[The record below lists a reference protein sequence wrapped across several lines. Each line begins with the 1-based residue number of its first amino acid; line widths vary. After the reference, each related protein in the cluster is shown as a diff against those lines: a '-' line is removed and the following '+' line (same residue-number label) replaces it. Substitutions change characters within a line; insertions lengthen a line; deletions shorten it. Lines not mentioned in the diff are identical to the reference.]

1 MAADHPAA
9 GAFSLPNHEP
19 NAALM
24 GAILRE
30 YRRDAKV
37 PQEGGSPRHYG
48 VPSVSGEADPVA
60 AEIQEARAA
69 EAANPGGGPWWALLW
84 SKYHEQ
90 GIDLGVW
97 EQSDLVAQ
105 HSKKLR
111 TPSSPHA
118 TRCGWERVQS
128 AFVNWVRKD
137 ANFMQYAHYNMWPH
151 VKLYSFADGLKSL
164 CMQFFGLSHEQVH
177 GSEKDKNT
185 PSKIMW
191 EDIPTWENSSLNKNR
206 GTMTARELL
215 QYFAN
220 YTLQNIFIL
229 LHFGSS

>member
-97 EQSDLVAQ
+97 EQ
-105 HSKKLR
+105 R
-111 TPSSPHA
+111 
-118 TRCGWERVQS
+118 
-128 AFVNWVRKD
+128 VRKGQQPARD
-137 ANFMQYAHYNMWPH
+137 GGKHACCAASPPRRPPPGALRSPASGRSLLDESIELKARQQARAQAPETAEAASPI
-151 VKLYSFADGLKSL
+151 VAEFAQPGPLGVRLADFDGQL
-164 CMQFFGLSHEQVH
+164 CVRDYEAGHESSQTESHA
-177 GSEKDKNT
+177 
-185 PSKIMW
+185 
-191 EDIPTWENSSLNKNR
+191 SS
-206 GTMTARELL
+206 
-215 QYFAN
+215 
-220 YTLQNIFIL
+220 
-229 LHFGSS
+229 